1 LLWVA
6 ATLEQSLATNQL
18 SARDFFARAAKVVD
32 SPWSIAAG
40 ADLRFPE
47 TVGPGS
53 KARDFINWY
62 VSKLRKAAH
71 RDLAASVAFIA
82 ASVAFIRVTN
92 LVAPPPSVM
101 HPKIAPRVLRGNLR
115 A

>member
-1 LLWVA
+1 VA

-71 RDLAASVAFIA
+71 RDPA